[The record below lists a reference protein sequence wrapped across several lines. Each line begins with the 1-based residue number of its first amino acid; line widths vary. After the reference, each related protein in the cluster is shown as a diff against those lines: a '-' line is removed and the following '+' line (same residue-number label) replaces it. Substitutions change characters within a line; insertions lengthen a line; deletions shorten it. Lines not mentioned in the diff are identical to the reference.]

1 MDRPLQILRST
12 PLNRFCRSSNRPL
25 ILILAISLSCA
36 VSVLAAS
43 SKHSKAKAQAK
54 PLAGPWQI
62 VKIGT
67 HDYLTAR
74 NIAEFYGL
82 PAGVEPVNKTIHL
95 ENEKG
100 SLEFTLGS
108 RDIQINGARNWLSF
122 PVIEKDGQYLIS
134 RLDLAET
141 IEPQM
146 RPEMIRNIAKVRTVV
161 LDPGHGGHDKGACSR
176 FGCEKDYVLDV
187 ARQLRP
193 LLQAKGFRVL
203 MTREGDYF
211 VPLEVRARI
220 ANAAADAIFVSI
232 HFNAADAN
240 PAATGFEIYSLTPR
254 GAPSTHDDFMKANAE
269 NTQNGTPVDTHSIE
283 LSACVYHSLLGHIGE
298 FDRGIKRARFAVL
311 RLTKVP
317 SVLIEGGFV
326 TERGE
331 SKLIANKEW
340 RGKYAQAISIGIDN
354 YKSLAERKLPP
365 MLVRDYTR
373 KPGQAAFPVDLSL
386 QPTVEIKNPPPAPV
400 AVAQP
405 APAAAPPP
413 PPAPDSIPSPP
424 PPRNS
429 NIDLSRGPIVP

>member
-1 MDRPLQILRST
+1 
-12 PLNRFCRSSNRPL
+12 
-25 ILILAISLSCA
+25 
-36 VSVLAAS
+36 
-43 SKHSKAKAQAK
+43 
-54 PLAGPWQI
+54 
-62 VKIGT
+62 
-67 HDYLTAR
+67 
-74 NIAEFYGL
+74 
-82 PAGVEPVNKTIHL
+82 
-95 ENEKG
+95 
-100 SLEFTLGS
+100 
-108 RDIQINGARNWLSF
+108 
-122 PVIEKDGQYLIS
+122 
-134 RLDLAET
+134 
-141 IEPQM
+141 M
-146 RPEMIRNIAKVRTVV
+146 RPQMIRNIAKVRTVV

-176 FGCEKDYVLDV
+176 FGCEKDYTLDV

-220 ANAAADAIFVSI
+220 ANAAGDAIFVSI

-240 PAATGFEIYSLTPR
+240 PAASGFEIYSLTPR

-340 RGKYAQAISIGIDN
+340 RGKLAQAISIGIDN
-354 YKSLAERKLPP
+354 YKSLADRKLPP

-373 KPGQAAFPVDLSL
+373 KPGQPAFPVDLTL
-386 QPTVEIKNPPPAPV
+386 QPSIEVSNPPPAP
-400 AVAQP
+400 AVV
-405 APAAAPPP
+405 APPTP
-413 PPAPDSIPSPP
+413 KPPAPSPDSVPSPSA
-424 PPRNS
+424 PRNT

>member
-1 MDRPLQILRST
+1 MDRPLLELRASQRKW
-12 PLNRFCRSSNRPL
+12 PRRSFPRPGFL
-25 ILILAISLSCA
+25 IFAVTLSCA
-36 VSVLAAS
+36 FSVLAAS
-43 SKHSKAKAQAK
+43 SKHTKAKPQPK

-95 ENEKG
+95 ENDTG
-100 SLEFTLGS
+100 SIEFTLGS
-108 RDIQINGARNWLSF
+108 RDMRINGARNWLSF

-146 RPEMIRNIAKVRTVV
+146 RPQMIRNIAKVRTVV

-176 FGCEKDYVLDV
+176 FGCEKDYTLDV

-220 ANAAADAIFVSI
+220 ANAASDAIFVSI

-340 RGKYAQAISIGIDN
+340 RGKFAQAISIGIDN
-354 YKSLAERKLPP
+354 YKSLADRKLPP

-373 KPGQAAFPVDLSL
+373 KPEQPVFPVDLNL
-386 QPTVEIKNPPPAPV
+386 QPSVEVQNHPAAPALAPSAPPAARPPP
-400 AVAQP
+400 
-405 APAAAPPP
+405 
-413 PPAPDSIPSPP
+413 
-424 PPRNS
+424 
-429 NIDLSRGPIVP
+429 